1 MKKKIFIILGVVSFV
16 FVISIISVL
25 ILKKDTK
32 EMFIETKPVVS
43 TLADGTS
50 YIFGADVDQFF
61 KVKAD
66 EGFTY
71 KIVDADNNEVKT
83 TVTEKDNYL
92 IINAP
97 AEKYKQGKVYTLTI
111 TNGKFEDKDLKEA
124 NCVSFSIKREAKQ
137 VSKFNSNVKI
147 VSAKG
152 NIVSENEDKITLKSD
167 DKYKNGT
174 IILVSD
180 DYSQKAYKI
189 EKYENGIYILSKPEI
204 TEVYDELDYYGSYS
218 LDLSNFEGNK
228 EVEDYLVSKAK
239 SSLVDSLIIPVDAA
253 GKTNVET
260 KWDEKKE
267 ELIIKIDLENGAGEK
282 LFNKP
287 FLKYHSLNFEFEYR
301 LKAVANVDVNVFEGI
316 YDLNVSFTI
325 KEVPKVGVT
334 YNNGK
339 VKELQEAFDK
349 YASSEN
355 VYDAFKIDYD
365 KLKKDDKKLNQKLGT
380 IPIET
385 PIAGLNFEVGVA
397 LIMEFD
403 LKADFSAKLTSTQ
416 NIVVGVNTSGI
427 YGSFKTSSDVEASI
441 LGEAKM
447 RLGLEGLAGFDLVGI
462 AKLNATLEGG
472 IYGKASIE
480 LKNNAESLKS
490 NFNVVVVGEAGTF
503 VTVKANA
510 ELLDFKFSHVI
521 TEKEV
526 KLADINDLFAAIKGE
541 EKDKAVSKEEKTEST
556 KAEESNKNDDKEDD
570 KDKESSDKKDE
581 EENEPVVPEEP
592 KQEEVPKEL
601 TDTEKIARG
610 NIARQKFFAAF
621 EAYANSQGCNKS
633 LPNYKYV
640 CPGVGDLK
648 CYAKKEEYPKE
659 NLVRERYY
667 KYELNEWYMSY
678 RGFEKYYT
686 INMVIDYGSNGSISM
701 VYDINRDQ
709 LEMTGL
715 NGVKEKIT
723 SACTILP
730 VYAVDPLDV
739 CFNKN
744 FDNNY
749 TDVNHIKNV
758 FNQVISNA
766 GITRDELLIDAYI
779 KGM

>member
-1 MKKKIFIILGVVSFV
+1 MKKKIFIILGIVSFV
-16 FVISIISVL
+16 FVISIISFL

-50 YIFGADVDQFF
+50 YIFGADVDQSF

-66 EGFTY
+66 DGFTY
-71 KIVDADNNEVKT
+71 KIVDADNNEIKT

-147 VSAKG
+147 VSAKE

-167 DKYKNGT
+167 EKYKNGT

-228 EVEDYLVSKAK
+228 EIEDYLVSKAK

-253 GKTNVET
+253 GKTNIET

-526 KLADINDLFAAIKGE
+526 KLADINDLFAAVKGE
-541 EKDKAVSKEEKTEST
+541 DKPVIKEETSQKEEIKPKPEATQKPQTNNSSNNNTQKNINLVGNWKHESSNT
-556 KAEESNKNDDKEDD
+556 YYTFNSDYSGILYVNATGETIKYTFVWGFQDGRLSIRYHDPGMGSVNNNITIYNDNRIDIQPSKGLIYSRYYGEIVVNRVIERDIRLKVNYINVPSGLEVRESNATEETVHVRTSN
-570 KDKESSDKKDE
+570 ESLLNNVYS
-581 EENEPVVPEEP
+581 VS
-592 KQEEVPKEL
+592 
-601 TDTEKIARG
+601 
-610 NIARQKFFAAF
+610 
-621 EAYANSQGCNKS
+621 Y
-633 LPNYKYV
+633 
-640 CPGVGDLK
+640 DL
-648 CYAKKEEYPKE
+648 
-659 NLVRERYY
+659 
-667 KYELNEWYMSY
+667 SH
-678 RGFEKYYT
+678 
-686 INMVIDYGSNGSISM
+686 
-701 VYDINRDQ
+701 
-709 LEMTGL
+709 
-715 NGVKEKIT
+715 
-723 SACTILP
+723 CTIESCVVTPIYNVPSEFKLSATTISKS
-730 VYAVDPLDV
+730 VSLI
-739 CFNKN
+739 NK
-744 FDNNY
+744 
-749 TDVNHIKNV
+749 
-758 FNQVISNA
+758 
-766 GITRDELLIDAYI
+766 E
-779 KGM
+779 